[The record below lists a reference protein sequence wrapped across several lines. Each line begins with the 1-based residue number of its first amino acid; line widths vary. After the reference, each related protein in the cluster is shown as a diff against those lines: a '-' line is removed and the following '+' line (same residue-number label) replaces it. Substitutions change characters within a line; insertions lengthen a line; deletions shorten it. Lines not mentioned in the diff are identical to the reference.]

1 MTPVYLI
8 RHAKAKNRLRWLE
21 ADHLRPL
28 TKAGF
33 AQAQALTAA
42 YEGQA
47 LSRLLSSPYVRCV
60 QTLEPLSEARGVP
73 LELAE
78 ELAEGAPA
86 GELLELM
93 LVLAQDG
100 PAAFCTHADVMMD
113 AVEEL
118 IAAGVRLDGP
128 LEFKKAATWMFE
140 VQDRRFASGRYLPP
154 PVDDPLH

>member
-8 RHAKAKNRLRWLE
+8 RHAKAKNRLKWLE

-33 AQAQALTAA
+33 EQAEALPAH
-42 YEGQA
+42 YEEQPF
-47 LSRLLSSPYVRCV
+47 SRLFSSPYVRCI
-60 QTLEPLSEARGVP
+60 QTLEPLSEARGAQ
-73 LELAE
+73 LELAD

-86 GELLELM
+86 GKLLELM
-93 LVLAQDG
+93 LALAQDG
-100 PAAFCTHADVMMD
+100 PAALCTHADVMMD

-128 LEFKKAATWMFE
+128 LEFKKAATWILE
-140 VQDRRFASGRYLPP
+140 VQDKTFAGGRYLPP
-154 PVDDPLH
+154 PLDDPLD